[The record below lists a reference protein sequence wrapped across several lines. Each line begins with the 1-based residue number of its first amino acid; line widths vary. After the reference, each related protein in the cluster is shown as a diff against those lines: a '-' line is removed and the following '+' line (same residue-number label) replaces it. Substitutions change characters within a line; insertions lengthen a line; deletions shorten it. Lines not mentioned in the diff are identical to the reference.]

1 MHKVFITLLTILSF
15 PGSINAFPFGR
26 NLEFKNDIGTR
37 ILIKGDAVYSKYL
50 MKDDLKDS
58 IKDLISRSNKLYMK
72 QMRYV
77 KKNKA
82 RDMSSLKMYSK
93 GGYLEKVEGSLESRA
108 FYKRQ
113 VEISN
118 EKMNIY
124 SEKNEERIQSFNLDL
139 KKLDNIGQSIK
150 IQAVNLT
157 FKPILID
164 LNNNQTIQS
173 EVKLT
178 CLNEDLPK
186 ELENIWLDYYP
197 LEGGDSKRELAIC
210 KKYAKFK

>member
-1 MHKVFITLLTILSF
+1 MHKVFITLLAIFSL
-15 PGSINAFPFGR
+15 PASINAFPFGK

-37 ILIKGDAVYSKYL
+37 VLIKGEAVYSNYL
-50 MKDDLKDS
+50 TKDDLGTS
-58 IKDLISRSNKLYMK
+58 IKDLIIRSNNLYMK
-72 QMRYV
+72 QLRYV

-93 GGYLEKVEGSLESRA
+93 GGYLENVEGASESRA

-113 VEISN
+113 VENSN
-118 EKMNIY
+118 KEIDIY
-124 SEKNEERIQSFNLDL
+124 SEKNDKRIQSFNLDL
-139 KKLDNIGQSIK
+139 KKLNDIGQSIK
-150 IQAVNLT
+150 IHAVNLK

-173 EVKLT
+173 EVQIT

-186 ELENIWLDYYP
+186 TLENMWLDYYP
-197 LEGGDSKRELAIC
+197 LKGGDSERELAIC
-210 KKYAKFK
+210 KKYAKYN